1 MILATLGSLIRDRAS
16 RLRRNGASARLDFAG
31 RVCDHCCMAVDWTH
45 VEKGT
50 EEHPCL
56 FDFYVTGDA
65 REALMRILE
74 KPAKDPARR
83 EMLELALSELVRA
96 YSVYKI
102 GKGQR
107 GFYLGATGGHRGMR
121 EAGLLAVEAMLE
133 RGIGPADV
141 IWRLGQPGGLS
152 WLARPLEVVPWPILC
167 SIKIIDMTE
176 RRNAKPPKGG
186 KPAAPVTHSY
196 SKPHERASDDLRSLL
211 VARFGKAAVDAIATD
226 DGELFIKIEA
236 RARELKRNPRLYLPA
251 ASKEMVQWYM
261 QEHVK

>member
-1 MILATLGSLIRDRAS
+1 
-16 RLRRNGASARLDFAG
+16 
-31 RVCDHCCMAVDWTH
+31 MAVDWTH

-74 KPAKDPARR
+74 KPARDPARV
-83 EMLELALSELVRA
+83 EMLERALGELVRA

-107 GFYLGATGGHRGMR
+107 GFFLGATGRHRGMR
-121 EAGLLAVEAMLE
+121 EAGLLAVETMLD

-152 WLARPLEVVPWPILC
+152 WLSTPLEVVPWPILC
-167 SIKIIDMTE
+167 SVKIIDMTP
-176 RRNAKPPKGG
+176 RRNAKAPKGG

-211 VARFGKAAVDAIATD
+211 VARFGKAAVDAVATD
-226 DGELFIKIEA
+226 DGELFIKVEA

-251 ASKEMVQWYM
+251 TSKEMVQWYM